1 MDRFCVEFWLL
12 MCSDDDIPAPTI
24 PGNVDVVHLDTFA
37 AMLRQSRRARNC
49 LWSPGIFEHVLL
61 RKADLYAVQCSIL
74 YTIAVNR
81 RTLDIEQ
88 FEGAG
93 RRQLRL
99 GDLRLISDWYESQ
112 TQSPRATA
120 GALF

>member
-1 MDRFCVEFWLL
+1 
-12 MCSDDDIPAPTI
+12 
-24 PGNVDVVHLDTFA
+24 
-37 AMLRQSRRARNC
+37 
-49 LWSPGIFEHVLL
+49 VLL
-61 RKADLYAVQCSIL
+61 READLYAVQGSIL